1 MKNAALNLNL
11 AVDKLINAQND
22 FEARVAM
29 TLLKDALRE
38 ENTDDER
45 LDINMELVN
54 TLRFKA
60 FSMAKEHY
68 IAYPDTCPAY
78 VSALINAVP
87 LLQRRCAELEVLPD
101 IDESPSPRE
110 FLHLLDKLSGCW
122 TPEAVS
128 AFLNEMTENL
138 EAHPEYQKDGYNRL
152 LSTVKC
158 EVIAAYMENPE
169 EHGWRERYLLSLLC
183 AMEESVHHCYSLN
196 FLYYENGVF
205 QMVSPE
211 NLVEER
217 DIGRLARKLEVLQE
231 AMGSVNPYFLEAY
244 LNQLAWAIS
253 KTVVDTLVNAD
264 NEEALPE
271 HLITLMDYLEEMDC
285 GAVEEAAENEEPA
298 EYSPLKNLLNAQAM
312 LRNLCIHE
320 SVEYLE
326 NDWAEFLSSAA
337 GCPACAE
344 LLSEQAH
351 AALSIRVMTELMTR
365 CSGAVPETK
374 LCLARLFFA
383 LYISPVTNTLDDDVL
398 KWVISGEAE

>member
-138 EAHPEYQKDGYNRL
+138 ESHPEYRKDGYNRL

-196 FLYYENGVF
+196 FLY
-205 QMVSPE
+205 
-211 NLVEER
+211 
-217 DIGRLARKLEVLQE
+217 
-231 AMGSVNPYFLEAY
+231 
-244 LNQLAWAIS
+244 
-253 KTVVDTLVNAD
+253 
-264 NEEALPE
+264 
-271 HLITLMDYLEEMDC
+271 
-285 GAVEEAAENEEPA
+285 
-298 EYSPLKNLLNAQAM
+298 
-312 LRNLCIHE
+312 
-320 SVEYLE
+320 
-326 NDWAEFLSSAA
+326 
-337 GCPACAE
+337 
-344 LLSEQAH
+344 
-351 AALSIRVMTELMTR
+351 
-365 CSGAVPETK
+365 
-374 LCLARLFFA
+374 
-383 LYISPVTNTLDDDVL
+383 
-398 KWVISGEAE
+398 

>member
-1 MKNAALNLNL
+1 MKNAALNLNQ

-29 TLLKDALRE
+29 TLLKDAMRE

-45 LDINMELVN
+45 LDINMEMVN

-138 EAHPEYQKDGYNRL
+138 ESHPEYQKDGYNRL

-169 EHGWRERYLLSLLC
+169 GGY
-183 AMEESVHHCYSLN
+183 
-196 FLYYENGVF
+196 
-205 QMVSPE
+205 
-211 NLVEER
+211 
-217 DIGRLARKLEVLQE
+217 
-231 AMGSVNPYFLEAY
+231 
-244 LNQLAWAIS
+244 
-253 KTVVDTLVNAD
+253 
-264 NEEALPE
+264 
-271 HLITLMDYLEEMDC
+271 
-285 GAVEEAAENEEPA
+285 
-298 EYSPLKNLLNAQAM
+298 
-312 LRNLCIHE
+312 
-320 SVEYLE
+320 
-326 NDWAEFLSSAA
+326 
-337 GCPACAE
+337 
-344 LLSEQAH
+344 
-351 AALSIRVMTELMTR
+351 
-365 CSGAVPETK
+365 
-374 LCLARLFFA
+374 
-383 LYISPVTNTLDDDVL
+383 
-398 KWVISGEAE
+398 SGERR